1 MPVRT
6 KIITLANQKGGSGKT
21 TLSMQL
27 AGTFVRR
34 GWRVLVVDADTQGTA
49 TRWAASAVQDE
60 KPFPAHVAGL
70 AIAGGKVHREVKKYM
85 GDYDFII
92 IDCPPAVDSPVPQS
106 ALMIADL
113 VLIPIIPSP
122 ADIWAG
128 RGIKQL
134 IENVQDFNENLK
146 PRLVANMVQHTS
158 LGKNAIDVLSDFG
171 MPLAETQ
178 LGHRTA
184 YRESA
189 IYGGT
194 VHDIG
199 YKGKKAVQEI
209 ETLADEVL
217 GILGIEKFCNPQESN
232 LQQMA
237 QI

>member
-1 MPVRT
+1 
-6 KIITLANQKGGSGKT
+6 
-21 TLSMQL
+21 MQL
-27 AGTFVRR
+27 AGTLARR
-34 GWRVLVVDADTQGTA
+34 KWRVLVVDADTQGTA

-70 AIAGGKVHREVKKYM
+70 AVAGGKVHREVKKYM
-85 GDYDFII
+85 GNYDFII
-92 IDCPPAVDSPVPQS
+92 IDCPPAVDSPIPQS

-134 IENVQDFNENLK
+134 IESVQEFNEDLK

-158 LGKNAIDVLSDFG
+158 LGQNAIEVLSDFG
-171 MPLAETQ
+171 MPLAATQ

-194 VHDIG
+194 VHDVG
-199 YKGKKAVQEI
+199 HKGKKAIEEI
-209 ETLADEVL
+209 ETLTNEIL
-217 GILGIEKFCNPQESN
+217 GILGTEKYKNPQESS
-232 LQQMA
+232 LQQLA
-237 QI
+237 HI